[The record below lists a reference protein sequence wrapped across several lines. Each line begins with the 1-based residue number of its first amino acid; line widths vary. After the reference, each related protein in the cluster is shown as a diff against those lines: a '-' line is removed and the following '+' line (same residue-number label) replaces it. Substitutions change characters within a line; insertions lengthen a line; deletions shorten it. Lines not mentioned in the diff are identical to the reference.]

1 MTDSR
6 RAADPQMS
14 ATDLYIEEIFT
25 DRKVGTIQ
33 RLTPVSA
40 DGTPDTTRPVVY
52 VGQTQILTAAGALPL
67 TFEIP
72 ATTLKDSAAKFGEVA
87 KVALN
92 EMMDRLEEMRRDAAS
107 SIIVPE
113 AGAGAQLGG
122 IGGLPGGG
130 KIRMP

>member
-72 ATTLKDSAAKFGEVA
+72 ATTLQDAAAKFGEVA

-92 EMMDRLEEMRRDAAS
+92 DMMDRLEEMRRDAAS

-113 AGAGAQLGG
+113 TGAGGQLGG